1 MKVLPEY
8 NLKRQ
13 IFNVQFRTI
22 MDDALT
28 IFLTI
33 VEDLS
38 QVWKINLLYNIIY
51 IIGLQSLV
59 NFACEL

>member
-38 QVWKINLLYNIIY
+38 QV
-51 IIGLQSLV
+51 
-59 NFACEL
+59 